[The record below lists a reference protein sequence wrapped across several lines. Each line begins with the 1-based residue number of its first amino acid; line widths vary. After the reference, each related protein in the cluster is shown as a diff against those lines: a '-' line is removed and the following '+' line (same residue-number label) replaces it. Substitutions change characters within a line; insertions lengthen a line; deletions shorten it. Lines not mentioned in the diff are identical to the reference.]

1 MNNKPH
7 NKGLRW
13 GPFVARIPFIHIRF
27 RAAEFF
33 QGIAISGATAFA
45 GVPIVMG
52 MGLTFEEGVAVSL
65 IAGTLIAAGPILF
78 GIPFAPGWITP
89 AYPIVLT
96 IFATMGYYSPSGVEY
111 QPETF
116 QFMAALCIEFTLLVA
131 ILGMTGLSS
140 KIVNNIPNT
149 LKSGIILGA
158 AVAAFY
164 QVFFKEFDSRYM
176 EQPIAMTVA
185 LTICILTTF
194 SEPFKRLAASN
205 RIFQKISSLGLLSGF
220 LIAAAV
226 AYIFGEATLGEVG
239 GRKVYEEGISF
250 GLTFPEVVKLFERT
264 SPFSIGFPPLKMYLG
279 ALPLVIIGYILLFG
293 DIITGKAI
301 LNDAEKER
309 PDEPLDVDVNK
320 IHLSIALR
328 NFLGLIANPNFPTQG
343 ALWTGV
349 HVVVAER
356 WRKGPKEMPSIFDG
370 LGSYYLMAIPLLYV
384 WQPFIVFMGPLMG
397 IALNLTLVLTGF
409 ACAYVALAIPKTNA
423 EMASAF
429 LIGLLIAFSGEQI
442 WQFKIGGVDANLFV
456 ALLIGILLSIFVA
469 GFNKKQ

>member
-7 NKGLRW
+7 NKGLKW

-33 QGIAISGATAFA
+33 QGMVISGATAFA
-45 GVPIVMG
+45 GIPIVMG

-65 IAGTLIAAGPILF
+65 VAGTLIAAGPILF
-78 GIPFAPGWITP
+78 GVPFAPGWVTP
-89 AYPIVLT
+89 AYPIV
-96 IFATMGYYSPSGVEY
+96 IGVFATMGYYSPVGAEY
-111 QPETF
+111 QVETF
-116 QFMAALCIEFTLLVA
+116 QFMAALSIEFTLLVA
-131 ILGMTGLSS
+131 FLGMTGLSS

-158 AVAAFY
+158 AIAAFY
-164 QVFFKEFDSRYM
+164 QVFFKEFDSKYM
-176 EQPIAMTVA
+176 EQPVAMTVA
-185 LTICILTTF
+185 LAICILTTF
-194 SEPFKRLAASN
+194 SQPFKRLAASN
-205 RIFQKISSLGLLSGF
+205 KIFQKISSLGLLPGF
-220 LIAAAV
+220 LIAATI
-226 AYIFGEATLGEVG
+226 AYIIGEATLNITWGF
-239 GRKVYEEGISF
+239 K
-250 GLTFPEVVKLFERT
+250 FPNVITLFERT
-264 SPFSIGFPPLKMYLG
+264 SPFSIGFPPLNMYID

-301 LNDAEKER
+301 LGDAEKER

-320 IHLSIALR
+320 VHLSIAIR

-384 WQPFIVFMGPLMG
+384 TLPFVTLMQPLMN

-423 EMASAF
+423 EMASAL
-429 LIGLLIAFSGEQI
+429 LIGLLVAFSGEYV
-442 WQFKIGGVDANLFV
+442 WA
-456 ALLIGILLSIFVA
+456 ALLIGILLSVFVV
-469 GFNKKQ
+469 GLNKKE

>member
-33 QGIAISGATAFA
+33 QGMVISGATAFA
-45 GVPIVMG
+45 GIPIVMG

-65 IAGTLIAAGPILF
+65 VAGTLIAAGPILF
-78 GIPFAPGWITP
+78 GVPFAPGWVTP
-89 AYPIVLT
+89 AYPIV
-96 IFATMGYYSPSGVEY
+96 IGVFATMGYYSPVGAEY
-111 QPETF
+111 QIETF
-116 QFMAALCIEFTLLVA
+116 QFMAALSIEFTLLVA
-131 ILGMTGLSS
+131 FLGITGLSS

-164 QVFFKEFDSRYM
+164 QVFFKEFDSKYM
-176 EQPIAMTVA
+176 EQPVAMTIA
-185 LTICILTTF
+185 LAICILTTF
-194 SEPFKRLAASN
+194 SQPFKRLAASN
-205 RIFQKISSLGLLSGF
+205 KIFQKISSLGLLPGF
-220 LIAAAV
+220 LIAATV
-226 AYIFGEATLGEVG
+226 AYVIGEATLNITWGF
-239 GRKVYEEGISF
+239 K
-250 GLTFPEVVKLFERT
+250 FPDVVTLFERT
-264 SPFSIGFPPLKMYLG
+264 SPFSIGFPPLNMYID

-301 LNDAEKER
+301 LKDAEKER

-320 IHLSIALR
+320 VHLSIAIR

-370 LGSYYLMAIPLLYV
+370 LGSYYLMAIPFLYV
-384 WQPFIVFMGPLMG
+384 TLPFVTLMQPLMN

-423 EMASAF
+423 EMASAL
-429 LIGLLIAFSGEQI
+429 LIGLLVAFSGEYV
-442 WQFKIGGVDANLFV
+442 WV
-456 ALLIGILLSIFVA
+456 ALLVGILLSVFVV
-469 GFNKKQ
+469 GLNKKE

>member
-1 MNNKPH
+1 MNNTSQ
-7 NKGLRW
+7 NKGLKW

-33 QGIAISGATAFA
+33 QGMVISGATAFA
-45 GVPIVMG
+45 GIPIVMG

-65 IAGTLIAAGPILF
+65 VAGTLIAAGPILF
-78 GIPFAPGWITP
+78 GVPFAPGWVTP
-89 AYPIVLT
+89 AYPIV
-96 IFATMGYYSPSGVEY
+96 IGVFATMGYYSPVGAEY
-111 QPETF
+111 QVETF
-116 QFMAALCIEFTLLVA
+116 QFMAALSIEFTLLVA
-131 ILGMTGLSS
+131 FLGVTGLSS

-158 AVAAFY
+158 AIAAFY
-164 QVFFKEFDSRYM
+164 QVFFKEFDSKYM
-176 EQPIAMTVA
+176 EQPVAMTIA
-185 LTICILTTF
+185 LAICILTTF
-194 SEPFKRLAASN
+194 SVPFKKLATSN
-205 RIFQKISSLGLLSGF
+205 KVFQKISSLGLLPGF
-220 LIAAAV
+220 VIAATV
-226 AYIFGEATLGEVG
+226 AYVIGEATLNITWGF
-239 GRKVYEEGISF
+239 K
-250 GLTFPEVVKLFERT
+250 FPDVVTLFERT
-264 SPFSIGFPPLKMYLG
+264 SPFSIGFPPLNMYID

-301 LNDAEKER
+301 LKDAEKER

-320 IHLSIALR
+320 VHLSIAIR

-370 LGSYYLMAIPLLYV
+370 LGSYYLMAIPFLYV
-384 WQPFIVFMGPLMG
+384 TLPFVTLMQPLMN

-423 EMASAF
+423 EMASAL
-429 LIGLLIAFSGEQI
+429 LIGLLVAFSGEYV
-442 WQFKIGGVDANLFV
+442 WV
-456 ALLIGILLSIFVA
+456 ALLVGILLSVFVV
-469 GFNKKQ
+469 GLNKKE

>member
-1 MNNKPH
+1 MKNKSH
-7 NKGLRW
+7 NKGLKW

-33 QGIAISGATAFA
+33 QGMVISGATAFA
-45 GVPIVMG
+45 GIPIVMG

-65 IAGTLIAAGPILF
+65 VAGTLIAAGPILF
-78 GIPFAPGWITP
+78 GVPFAPGWVTP
-89 AYPIVLT
+89 AYPIV
-96 IFATMGYYSPSGVEY
+96 IGVFATMGYYSPVGAEY
-111 QPETF
+111 QVETF
-116 QFMAALCIEFTLLVA
+116 QFMAALSIEFTLLVA
-131 ILGMTGLSS
+131 FLGMTGLSS

-158 AVAAFY
+158 AIAAFY
-164 QVFFKEFDSRYM
+164 QVFFKEFDSKYM
-176 EQPIAMTVA
+176 EQPVAMTVA
-185 LTICILTTF
+185 LAICILTTF
-194 SEPFKRLAASN
+194 SQPFKRLAASN
-205 RIFQKISSLGLLSGF
+205 KIFQKISSLGLLPGF
-220 LIAAAV
+220 LIAATI
-226 AYIFGEATLGEVG
+226 AYIIGEATLNITWGF
-239 GRKVYEEGISF
+239 K
-250 GLTFPEVVKLFERT
+250 FPDVVTLFERT
-264 SPFSIGFPPLKMYLG
+264 SPFSIGFPPLNMYID

-301 LNDAEKER
+301 LGDAEKER

-320 IHLSIALR
+320 VHLSIAIR

-384 WQPFIVFMGPLMG
+384 TLTFVTLMQPLMN

-423 EMASAF
+423 EMASAL
-429 LIGLLIAFSGEQI
+429 LIGLLVAFSGEYV
-442 WQFKIGGVDANLFV
+442 WA
-456 ALLIGILLSIFVA
+456 ALLIGILLSVFVV
-469 GFNKKQ
+469 GRNKKE

>member
-78 GIPFAPGWITP
+78 GVPFAPGWVTP
-89 AYPIVLT
+89 AYPIV
-96 IFATMGYYSPSGVEY
+96 IGVFATMGYYSPVGAEY
-111 QPETF
+111 QVETF
-116 QFMAALCIEFTLLVA
+116 QFMAALSIEFTLLVA
-131 ILGMTGLSS
+131 FLGMTGLSS

-158 AVAAFY
+158 AIAAFY
-164 QVFFKEFDSRYM
+164 QVFFKEFDSKYM
-176 EQPIAMTVA
+176 EQPVAMTVA
-185 LTICILTTF
+185 LAICILTTF
-194 SEPFKRLAASN
+194 SQPFKRLAASN
-205 RIFQKISSLGLLSGF
+205 KIFQKISSLGLLPGF
-220 LIAAAV
+220 LIAATI
-226 AYIFGEATLGEVG
+226 AYIIGEATLNITWGF
-239 GRKVYEEGISF
+239 K
-250 GLTFPEVVKLFERT
+250 FPDVVTLFERT
-264 SPFSIGFPPLKMYLG
+264 SPFSIGFPPLNMYID

-301 LNDAEKER
+301 LGDAEKER

-320 IHLSIALR
+320 VHLSIAIR

-384 WQPFIVFMGPLMG
+384 TLPFVTLMQPLMN

-423 EMASAF
+423 EMASAL
-429 LIGLLIAFSGEQI
+429 LIGLLVAFSGEYV
-442 WQFKIGGVDANLFV
+442 WA
-456 ALLIGILLSIFVA
+456 ALLIGILLSVFVV
-469 GFNKKQ
+469 GLNKKE

>member
-33 QGIAISGATAFA
+33 QGMVISGATAFA
-45 GVPIVMG
+45 GIPIVMG

-65 IAGTLIAAGPILF
+65 VAGTLIAAGPILF
-78 GIPFAPGWITP
+78 GVPFAPGWVTP
-89 AYPIVLT
+89 AYPIV
-96 IFATMGYYSPSGVEY
+96 IGVFATMGYYSPVGAEY
-111 QPETF
+111 QIETF
-116 QFMAALCIEFTLLVA
+116 QFMAALSIEFTLLVA
-131 ILGMTGLSS
+131 FLGITGLSS

-164 QVFFKEFDSRYM
+164 QVFFKEFDSKYM
-176 EQPIAMTVA
+176 EQPVAMTIA
-185 LTICILTTF
+185 LAICILTTF
-194 SEPFKRLAASN
+194 SQPFKRLAASN
-205 RIFQKISSLGLLSGF
+205 KIFQKISSLGLLPGF
-220 LIAAAV
+220 LIAATV
-226 AYIFGEATLGEVG
+226 AYVIGEATLNITWGF
-239 GRKVYEEGISF
+239 K
-250 GLTFPEVVKLFERT
+250 FPDVVTLFERT
-264 SPFSIGFPPLKMYLG
+264 SPFSIGFPPLNMYID

-301 LNDAEKER
+301 LKDPQKER

-320 IHLSIALR
+320 VHLSIAIR

-370 LGSYYLMAIPLLYV
+370 LGSYYLMAIPFLYV
-384 WQPFIVFMGPLMG
+384 TLPFVTLMQPLMN

-423 EMASAF
+423 EMASAL
-429 LIGLLIAFSGEQI
+429 LIGLLVAFSGEYV
-442 WQFKIGGVDANLFV
+442 WV
-456 ALLIGILLSIFVA
+456 ALLIGILLSVFVV
-469 GFNKKQ
+469 GLNKKE

>member
-7 NKGLRW
+7 NKGLKW

-33 QGIAISGATAFA
+33 QGMVISGATAFA
-45 GVPIVMG
+45 GIPIVMG

-65 IAGTLIAAGPILF
+65 VAGTLIAAGPILF
-78 GIPFAPGWITP
+78 GVPFAPGWVTP
-89 AYPIVLT
+89 AYPIV
-96 IFATMGYYSPSGVEY
+96 IGVFATMGYYSPVGAEY
-111 QPETF
+111 QVETF
-116 QFMAALCIEFTLLVA
+116 QFMAALSIEFTLLVA
-131 ILGMTGLSS
+131 FLGMTGLSS

-158 AVAAFY
+158 AIAAFY
-164 QVFFKEFDSRYM
+164 QVFFKEFDSKYM
-176 EQPIAMTVA
+176 EQPVAMTVA
-185 LTICILTTF
+185 LAICILTTF
-194 SEPFKRLAASN
+194 SQPFKRLAASN
-205 RIFQKISSLGLLSGF
+205 KIFQKISSLGLLPGF
-220 LIAAAV
+220 LIAATI
-226 AYIFGEATLGEVG
+226 AYIIGEATLNITWGF
-239 GRKVYEEGISF
+239 K
-250 GLTFPEVVKLFERT
+250 FPDVVTLFERT
-264 SPFSIGFPPLKMYLG
+264 SPFSIGFPPLNMYID

-301 LNDAEKER
+301 LKDAEKER

-320 IHLSIALR
+320 VHLSIAIR

-384 WQPFIVFMGPLMG
+384 TLPFVTLMQPLMN

-423 EMASAF
+423 EMASAL
-429 LIGLLIAFSGEQI
+429 LIGLLVAFSGEYV
-442 WQFKIGGVDANLFV
+442 WA
-456 ALLIGILLSIFVA
+456 ALLIGILLSVFVV
-469 GFNKKQ
+469 GLNKKE

>member
-1 MNNKPH
+1 MKNKSH
-7 NKGLRW
+7 NKGLKW

-33 QGIAISGATAFA
+33 QGMVISGATAFA
-45 GVPIVMG
+45 GIPIVMG

-65 IAGTLIAAGPILF
+65 VAGTLIAAGPILF
-78 GIPFAPGWITP
+78 GVPFAPGWVTP
-89 AYPIVLT
+89 AYPIV
-96 IFATMGYYSPSGVEY
+96 IGVFATMGYYSPVGAEY
-111 QPETF
+111 QIETF
-116 QFMAALCIEFTLLVA
+116 QFMAALSIEFTLLVA
-131 ILGMTGLSS
+131 FLGITGLSS

-164 QVFFKEFDSRYM
+164 QVFFKEFDSKYM
-176 EQPIAMTVA
+176 EQPVAMTVA
-185 LTICILTTF
+185 LAICILTTF
-194 SEPFKRLAASN
+194 SQPFKRLAASN
-205 RIFQKISSLGLLSGF
+205 KIFQKISSLGLLPGF
-220 LIAAAV
+220 LIAATV
-226 AYIFGEATLGEVG
+226 AYVIGEATLNITWGF
-239 GRKVYEEGISF
+239 K
-250 GLTFPEVVKLFERT
+250 FPDVVTLFERT
-264 SPFSIGFPPLKMYLG
+264 SPFSIGFPPLNMYID

-301 LNDAEKER
+301 LKDAEKER

-320 IHLSIALR
+320 VHLSIAIR

-384 WQPFIVFMGPLMG
+384 TLPFVTLMQPLMN

-423 EMASAF
+423 EMASAL
-429 LIGLLIAFSGEQI
+429 LIGLLVAFSGEYV
-442 WQFKIGGVDANLFV
+442 WA
-456 ALLIGILLSIFVA
+456 ALLIGILLSVFVV
-469 GFNKKQ
+469 GLNKKE

>member
-33 QGIAISGATAFA
+33 QGMVISGATAFA
-45 GVPIVMG
+45 GIPIVMG

-65 IAGTLIAAGPILF
+65 VAGTLIAAGPILF
-78 GIPFAPGWITP
+78 GVPFAPGWVTP
-89 AYPIVLT
+89 AYPIV
-96 IFATMGYYSPSGVEY
+96 IGVFATMGYYSPVGAEY
-111 QPETF
+111 QIETF
-116 QFMAALCIEFTLLVA
+116 QFMAALSIEFTLLVA
-131 ILGMTGLSS
+131 FLGMTGLSS

-164 QVFFKEFDSRYM
+164 QVFFKEFDSKYM
-176 EQPIAMTVA
+176 EQPVAMTVA
-185 LTICILTTF
+185 LAICILTTF
-194 SEPFKRLAASN
+194 SQPFKRLAASN
-205 RIFQKISSLGLLSGF
+205 KIFQKISSLGLLPGF
-220 LIAAAV
+220 LIAATI
-226 AYIFGEATLGEVG
+226 AYIIGEATLNITWGF
-239 GRKVYEEGISF
+239 K
-250 GLTFPEVVKLFERT
+250 FPDVVTLFERT
-264 SPFSIGFPPLKMYLG
+264 SPFSIGFPPLNMYID

-301 LNDAEKER
+301 LGDAEKER

-320 IHLSIALR
+320 VHLSIAIR

-384 WQPFIVFMGPLMG
+384 TLPFVTLMQPLMN

-423 EMASAF
+423 EMASAL
-429 LIGLLIAFSGEQI
+429 LIGLLVAFSGEYV
-442 WQFKIGGVDANLFV
+442 WA
-456 ALLIGILLSIFVA
+456 ALLIGILLSVFVV
-469 GFNKKQ
+469 GLNKKE

>member
-33 QGIAISGATAFA
+33 QGMVISGATAFA
-45 GVPIVMG
+45 GIPIVMG

-65 IAGTLIAAGPILF
+65 VAGTLIAAGPILF
-78 GIPFAPGWITP
+78 GVPFAPGWVTP
-89 AYPIVLT
+89 AYPIV
-96 IFATMGYYSPSGVEY
+96 IGVFATMGYYSPVGAEY
-111 QPETF
+111 QVETF
-116 QFMAALCIEFTLLVA
+116 QFMAALSIEFTLLVA
-131 ILGMTGLSS
+131 FLGMTGLSS

-158 AVAAFY
+158 AIAAFY
-164 QVFFKEFDSRYM
+164 QVFFKEFDSKYM
-176 EQPIAMTVA
+176 EQPVALTVA
-185 LTICILTTF
+185 LAICILTTF
-194 SEPFKRLAASN
+194 SQPFKRLAASN
-205 RIFQKISSLGLLSGF
+205 KIFQKISSLGLLPGF
-220 LIAAAV
+220 LIAATI
-226 AYIFGEATLGEVG
+226 AYIIGEATLNITWGF
-239 GRKVYEEGISF
+239 K
-250 GLTFPEVVKLFERT
+250 FPDVVTLFERT
-264 SPFSIGFPPLKMYLG
+264 SPFSIGFPPLNMYID

-301 LNDAEKER
+301 LGDAEKER

-320 IHLSIALR
+320 VHLSIAIR

-370 LGSYYLMAIPLLYV
+370 LGAYYLMAIPLLYV
-384 WQPFIVFMGPLMG
+384 TLPFVTLMQPLMN

-423 EMASAF
+423 EMASAL
-429 LIGLLIAFSGEQI
+429 LIGLLVAFSGEYV
-442 WQFKIGGVDANLFV
+442 WA
-456 ALLIGILLSIFVA
+456 ALLIGILLSVFVV
-469 GFNKKQ
+469 GLNKKE

>member
-1 MNNKPH
+1 MKNKSH
-7 NKGLRW
+7 NKGLKW

-33 QGIAISGATAFA
+33 QGMVISGATAFA
-45 GVPIVMG
+45 GIPIVMG

-65 IAGTLIAAGPILF
+65 VAGTLIAAGPILF
-78 GIPFAPGWITP
+78 GVPFAPGWVTP
-89 AYPIVLT
+89 AYPIV
-96 IFATMGYYSPSGVEY
+96 IGVFATMGYYSPVGAEY
-111 QPETF
+111 QVETF
-116 QFMAALCIEFTLLVA
+116 QFMAALSIEFTLLVA
-131 ILGMTGLSS
+131 FLGMTGLSS

-158 AVAAFY
+158 AIAAFY
-164 QVFFKEFDSRYM
+164 QVFFKEFDSKYM
-176 EQPIAMTVA
+176 EQPVAMTVA
-185 LTICILTTF
+185 LAICILTTF
-194 SEPFKRLAASN
+194 SQPFKRLAASN
-205 RIFQKISSLGLLSGF
+205 KIFQKISSLGLLPGF
-220 LIAAAV
+220 LIAATI
-226 AYIFGEATLGEVG
+226 AYIIGEATLNITWGF
-239 GRKVYEEGISF
+239 K
-250 GLTFPEVVKLFERT
+250 FPDVVTLFERT
-264 SPFSIGFPPLKMYLG
+264 SPFSIGFPPLNMYID

-301 LNDAEKER
+301 LGDAEKER

-320 IHLSIALR
+320 VHLSIAIR

-384 WQPFIVFMGPLMG
+384 TLPFVTLMQPLMN

-423 EMASAF
+423 EMASAL
-429 LIGLLIAFSGEQI
+429 LIGLLVAFSGEYV
-442 WQFKIGGVDANLFV
+442 WA
-456 ALLIGILLSIFVA
+456 ALLIGILLSVFVV
-469 GFNKKQ
+469 GLNKKE

>member
-7 NKGLRW
+7 NKGLKW

-33 QGIAISGATAFA
+33 QGMVISGATAFA
-45 GVPIVMG
+45 GIPIVMG

-65 IAGTLIAAGPILF
+65 VAGTLIAAGPILF
-78 GIPFAPGWITP
+78 GVPFAPGWVTP
-89 AYPIVLT
+89 AYPIV
-96 IFATMGYYSPSGVEY
+96 IGVFATMGYYSPVGAEY
-111 QPETF
+111 QVETF
-116 QFMAALCIEFTLLVA
+116 QFMAALSIEFTLLVA
-131 ILGMTGLSS
+131 FLGMTGLSS

-158 AVAAFY
+158 AIAAFY
-164 QVFFKEFDSRYM
+164 QVFFKEFDSKYM
-176 EQPIAMTVA
+176 EQPVAMTIA
-185 LTICILTTF
+185 LAICILTTF
-194 SEPFKRLAASN
+194 SQPFKRLAASN
-205 RIFQKISSLGLLSGF
+205 KIFQKISSLGLLPGF
-220 LIAAAV
+220 LIAATV
-226 AYIFGEATLGEVG
+226 AYVIGEATLNITWGF
-239 GRKVYEEGISF
+239 K
-250 GLTFPEVVKLFERT
+250 FPDVVTLFERT
-264 SPFSIGFPPLKMYLG
+264 SPFSIGFPPLNMYID

-301 LNDAEKER
+301 LKDAEKER

-320 IHLSIALR
+320 VHLSIAIR

-384 WQPFIVFMGPLMG
+384 TLPFVTLMQPLMN

-423 EMASAF
+423 EMASAL
-429 LIGLLIAFSGEQI
+429 LIGLLVAFSGEYV
-442 WQFKIGGVDANLFV
+442 WA
-456 ALLIGILLSIFVA
+456 ALLIGILLSVFVV
-469 GFNKKQ
+469 GLNKKE

>member
-1 MNNKPH
+1 MKNKSH
-7 NKGLRW
+7 NKGLKW

-33 QGIAISGATAFA
+33 QGMVISGATAFA
-45 GVPIVMG
+45 GIPIVMG

-65 IAGTLIAAGPILF
+65 VAGTLIAAGPILF
-78 GIPFAPGWITP
+78 GVPFAPGWVTP
-89 AYPIVLT
+89 AYPIV
-96 IFATMGYYSPSGVEY
+96 IGVFATMGYYSPVGAEY
-111 QPETF
+111 QIETF
-116 QFMAALCIEFTLLVA
+116 QFMAALSIEFTLLVA
-131 ILGMTGLSS
+131 FLGMTGLSS

-164 QVFFKEFDSRYM
+164 QVFFKEFDSKYM
-176 EQPIAMTVA
+176 EQPVAMTIA
-185 LTICILTTF
+185 LAICILTTF
-194 SEPFKRLAASN
+194 SQPFKRLAASN
-205 RIFQKISSLGLLSGF
+205 KIFQKISSLGLLPGF
-220 LIAAAV
+220 LIAATV
-226 AYIFGEATLGEVG
+226 AYVIGEATLNITWGF
-239 GRKVYEEGISF
+239 K
-250 GLTFPEVVKLFERT
+250 FPDVVTLFERT
-264 SPFSIGFPPLKMYLG
+264 SPFSIGFPPLNMYID

-301 LNDAEKER
+301 LKDAEKER

-320 IHLSIALR
+320 VHLSIAIR

-370 LGSYYLMAIPLLYV
+370 LGSYYLMAIPFLYV
-384 WQPFIVFMGPLMG
+384 TLPFVTLMQPLMN

-423 EMASAF
+423 EMASAL
-429 LIGLLIAFSGEQI
+429 LIGLLVAFSGEYV
-442 WQFKIGGVDANLFV
+442 WA
-456 ALLIGILLSIFVA
+456 ALLIGILLSVFVV
-469 GFNKKQ
+469 GLNKKE

>member
-33 QGIAISGATAFA
+33 QGMVISGATAFA
-45 GVPIVMG
+45 GIPIVMG

-65 IAGTLIAAGPILF
+65 VAGTLIAAGPILF
-78 GIPFAPGWITP
+78 GVPFAPGWVTP
-89 AYPIVLT
+89 AYPIV
-96 IFATMGYYSPSGVEY
+96 IGVFATMGYYSPVGAEY
-111 QPETF
+111 QIETF
-116 QFMAALCIEFTLLVA
+116 QFMAALSIEFTLLVA
-131 ILGMTGLSS
+131 FLGMTGLSS

-164 QVFFKEFDSRYM
+164 QVFFKEFDSKYM
-176 EQPIAMTVA
+176 EQPVAMTIA
-185 LTICILTTF
+185 LAICILTTF
-194 SEPFKRLAASN
+194 SQPFKRLAASN
-205 RIFQKISSLGLLSGF
+205 KIFQKISSLGLLPGF
-220 LIAAAV
+220 LIAATV
-226 AYIFGEATLGEVG
+226 AYVIGEATLNITWGF
-239 GRKVYEEGISF
+239 K
-250 GLTFPEVVKLFERT
+250 FPDVVTLFERT
-264 SPFSIGFPPLKMYLG
+264 SPFSIGFPPLNMYID

-301 LNDAEKER
+301 LKDAEKER

-320 IHLSIALR
+320 VHLSIAIR

-370 LGSYYLMAIPLLYV
+370 LGSYYLMAIPFLYV
-384 WQPFIVFMGPLMG
+384 TLPFVTLMQPLMN

-423 EMASAF
+423 EMASAL
-429 LIGLLIAFSGEQI
+429 LIGLLVAFSGEYV
-442 WQFKIGGVDANLFV
+442 WV
-456 ALLIGILLSIFVA
+456 ALLIGILLSVFVV
-469 GFNKKQ
+469 GPNKKE

>member
-1 MNNKPH
+1 MKNKSH
-7 NKGLRW
+7 NKGLKW

-33 QGIAISGATAFA
+33 QGMVISGATAFA
-45 GVPIVMG
+45 GIPIVMG

-65 IAGTLIAAGPILF
+65 VAGTLIAAGPILF
-78 GIPFAPGWITP
+78 GVPFAPGWVTP
-89 AYPIVLT
+89 AYPIV
-96 IFATMGYYSPSGVEY
+96 IGVFATMGYYSPVGAEY
-111 QPETF
+111 QIETF
-116 QFMAALCIEFTLLVA
+116 QFMAALSIEFTLLVA
-131 ILGMTGLSS
+131 FLGMTGLSS

-158 AVAAFY
+158 AIAAFY
-164 QVFFKEFDSRYM
+164 QVFFKEFDSKYM
-176 EQPIAMTVA
+176 EQPVAMTVA
-185 LTICILTTF
+185 LAICILTTF
-194 SEPFKRLAASN
+194 SQPFKRLAASN
-205 RIFQKISSLGLLSGF
+205 KIFQKISSLGLLPGF
-220 LIAAAV
+220 LIAATI
-226 AYIFGEATLGEVG
+226 AYIIGEATLNITWGF
-239 GRKVYEEGISF
+239 K
-250 GLTFPEVVKLFERT
+250 FPDVVTLFERT
-264 SPFSIGFPPLKMYLG
+264 SPFSIGFPPLNMYID

-301 LNDAEKER
+301 LKDAEKER

-320 IHLSIALR
+320 VHLSIAIR

-370 LGSYYLMAIPLLYV
+370 LGSYYLMAIPFLYV
-384 WQPFIVFMGPLMG
+384 TLPFVTLMQPLMN

-423 EMASAF
+423 EMASAL
-429 LIGLLIAFSGEQI
+429 LIGLLVAFSGEYV
-442 WQFKIGGVDANLFV
+442 WA
-456 ALLIGILLSIFVA
+456 ALLIGILLSVFVV
-469 GFNKKQ
+469 GLNKKE

>member
-1 MNNKPH
+1 MKNKSH
-7 NKGLRW
+7 NKGLKW

-33 QGIAISGATAFA
+33 QGMVISGATAFA
-45 GVPIVMG
+45 GIPIVMG

-65 IAGTLIAAGPILF
+65 VAGTLIAAGPILF
-78 GIPFAPGWITP
+78 GVPFAPGWVTP
-89 AYPIVLT
+89 AYPIV
-96 IFATMGYYSPSGVEY
+96 IGVFATMGYYSPVGAEY
-111 QPETF
+111 QVETF
-116 QFMAALCIEFTLLVA
+116 QFMAALSIEFTLLVA
-131 ILGMTGLSS
+131 FLGMTGLSS

-158 AVAAFY
+158 AIAAFY
-164 QVFFKEFDSRYM
+164 QVFFKEFDSKYM
-176 EQPIAMTVA
+176 EQPVAMTVA
-185 LTICILTTF
+185 LAICILTTF
-194 SEPFKRLAASN
+194 SQPFKRLAASN
-205 RIFQKISSLGLLSGF
+205 KIFQKISSLGLLPGF
-220 LIAAAV
+220 LIAATI
-226 AYIFGEATLGEVG
+226 AYIIGEATLNITWGF
-239 GRKVYEEGISF
+239 K
-250 GLTFPEVVKLFERT
+250 FPDVVTLFERT
-264 SPFSIGFPPLKMYLG
+264 SPFSIGFPPLNMYID

-301 LNDAEKER
+301 LSDAEKER

-320 IHLSIALR
+320 VHLSIAIR

-384 WQPFIVFMGPLMG
+384 TLPFVTLMQPLMN

-423 EMASAF
+423 EMASAL
-429 LIGLLIAFSGEQI
+429 LIGLLVAFSGEYV
-442 WQFKIGGVDANLFV
+442 WA
-456 ALLIGILLSIFVA
+456 ALLIGILLSVFVV
-469 GFNKKQ
+469 GLNKKE

>member
-7 NKGLRW
+7 NKGLKW

-33 QGIAISGATAFA
+33 QGMVISGATAFA
-45 GVPIVMG
+45 GIPIVMG

-65 IAGTLIAAGPILF
+65 VAGTLIAAGPILF
-78 GIPFAPGWITP
+78 GVPFAPGWVTP
-89 AYPIVLT
+89 AYPIV
-96 IFATMGYYSPSGVEY
+96 IGVFATMGYYSPVGAEY
-111 QPETF
+111 QIETF
-116 QFMAALCIEFTLLVA
+116 QFMAALSIEFTLLVA
-131 ILGMTGLSS
+131 FLGITGLSS

-164 QVFFKEFDSRYM
+164 QVFFKEFDSKYM
-176 EQPIAMTVA
+176 EQPVAMTIA
-185 LTICILTTF
+185 LAICILTTF
-194 SEPFKRLAASN
+194 SQPFKRLAASN
-205 RIFQKISSLGLLSGF
+205 KIFQKISSLGLLPGF
-220 LIAAAV
+220 LIAATV
-226 AYIFGEATLGEVG
+226 AYVIGEATLNITWGF
-239 GRKVYEEGISF
+239 K
-250 GLTFPEVVKLFERT
+250 FPDVVTLFERT
-264 SPFSIGFPPLKMYLG
+264 SPFSIGFPPLNMYID

-301 LNDAEKER
+301 LKDAEKER

-320 IHLSIALR
+320 VHLSIAIR

-370 LGSYYLMAIPLLYV
+370 LGSYYLMAIPFLYV
-384 WQPFIVFMGPLMG
+384 TLPFVTLMQPLMN

-423 EMASAF
+423 EMASAL
-429 LIGLLIAFSGEQI
+429 LIGLLVAFSGEYV
-442 WQFKIGGVDANLFV
+442 WV
-456 ALLIGILLSIFVA
+456 ALLVGILLSVFVV
-469 GFNKKQ
+469 GLHKKQ

>member
-33 QGIAISGATAFA
+33 QGMVISGATAFA
-45 GVPIVMG
+45 GIPIVMG

-65 IAGTLIAAGPILF
+65 VAGTLIAAGPILF
-78 GIPFAPGWITP
+78 GVPFAPGWVTP
-89 AYPIVLT
+89 AYPIV
-96 IFATMGYYSPSGVEY
+96 IGVFATMGYYSPVGAEY
-111 QPETF
+111 QIETF
-116 QFMAALCIEFTLLVA
+116 QFMAALSIEFTLLVA
-131 ILGMTGLSS
+131 FLGMTGLSS

-164 QVFFKEFDSRYM
+164 QVFFKEFDSKYM
-176 EQPIAMTVA
+176 EQPVAMTIA
-185 LTICILTTF
+185 LAICILTTF
-194 SEPFKRLAASN
+194 SQPFKRLAASN
-205 RIFQKISSLGLLSGF
+205 KIFQKISSLGLLPGF
-220 LIAAAV
+220 LIAATV
-226 AYIFGEATLGEVG
+226 AYVIGEATLNITWGF
-239 GRKVYEEGISF
+239 K
-250 GLTFPEVVKLFERT
+250 FPDVVTLFERT
-264 SPFSIGFPPLKMYLG
+264 SPFSIGFPPLNMYID

-301 LNDAEKER
+301 LKDAEKER

-320 IHLSIALR
+320 VHLSIAIR

-384 WQPFIVFMGPLMG
+384 TLPFVTLMQPLMN

-423 EMASAF
+423 EMASAL
-429 LIGLLIAFSGEQI
+429 LIGLLVAFSGEYV
-442 WQFKIGGVDANLFV
+442 WA
-456 ALLIGILLSIFVA
+456 ALLIGILLSVFVV
-469 GFNKKQ
+469 GLNKKE

>member
-1 MNNKPH
+1 MNNTSQ
-7 NKGLRW
+7 NKGLKW

-33 QGIAISGATAFA
+33 QGMVISGATAFA
-45 GVPIVMG
+45 GIPIVMG

-65 IAGTLIAAGPILF
+65 VAGTLIAAGPILF
-78 GIPFAPGWITP
+78 GVPFAPGWVTP
-89 AYPIVLT
+89 AYPIV
-96 IFATMGYYSPSGVEY
+96 IGVFATMGYYSPVGAEY
-111 QPETF
+111 QVETF
-116 QFMAALCIEFTLLVA
+116 QFMAALSIEFTLLVA
-131 ILGMTGLSS
+131 FLGVTGLSS

-158 AVAAFY
+158 AIAAFY
-164 QVFFKEFDSRYM
+164 QVFFKEFDSKYM
-176 EQPIAMTVA
+176 EQPVAMTIA
-185 LTICILTTF
+185 LAICILTTF
-194 SEPFKRLAASN
+194 SVPFKKLATSN
-205 RIFQKISSLGLLSGF
+205 KVFQKISSLGLLPGF
-220 LIAAAV
+220 VIAATV
-226 AYIFGEATLGEVG
+226 AYIIGEATLNITWGF
-239 GRKVYEEGISF
+239 K
-250 GLTFPEVVKLFERT
+250 FPDVVTLFERT
-264 SPFSIGFPPLKMYLG
+264 SPFSIGFPPLNMYID

-301 LNDAEKER
+301 LKDPQKER

-320 IHLSIALR
+320 VHLSIAIR

-370 LGSYYLMAIPLLYV
+370 LGSYYLMAIPFLYV
-384 WQPFIVFMGPLMG
+384 TLPFVTLMQPLMN

-423 EMASAF
+423 EMASAL
-429 LIGLLIAFSGEQI
+429 LIGLLVAFSGEYV
-442 WQFKIGGVDANLFV
+442 WV
-456 ALLIGILLSIFVA
+456 ALLIGILLSVFVV
-469 GFNKKQ
+469 GLNKKE

>member
-1 MNNKPH
+1 MNSKPQ
-7 NKGLRW
+7 NRGLRW

-78 GIPFAPGWITP
+78 GVPFAPGWVTP
-89 AYPIVLT
+89 AYPI
-96 IFATMGYYSPSGVEY
+96 IIGAFATMGYYSPTGAEY
-111 QPETF
+111 QVETF

-149 LKSGIILGA
+149 LKSGLILGA

-164 QVFFKEFDSRYM
+164 QVFFKEFDERYM
-176 EQPIAMTVA
+176 EQPVAMTIA
-185 LTICILTTF
+185 LAICILTTF
-194 SEPFKRLAASN
+194 WKPFKRLAASN
-205 RIFQKISSLGLLSGF
+205 KIFQKISSLGLLPGF

-226 AYIFGEATLGEVG
+226 AYLLGEATFGETARG
-239 GRKVYEEGISF
+239 PIYAENISF
-250 GLTFPEVVKLFERT
+250 GLTFPEVGMLFERT

-279 ALPLVIIGYILLFG
+279 AFPLVIIGYILLFG

-309 PDEPLDVDVNK
+309 PDEPLDLDVNK
-320 IHLSIALR
+320 IHLSIAIR
-328 NFLGLIANPNFPTQG
+328 NFLGLIVNPNFPTQG
-343 ALWTGV
+343 VLWTGV

-356 WRKGPKEMPSIFDG
+356 WRKGAKEMPSIFDG

-384 WQPFIVFMGPLMG
+384 WQPFIAFMGPLMG
-397 IALNLTLVLTGF
+397 IALNLTLVLTAV
-409 ACAYVALAIPKTNA
+409 ACAYVALAIPKTSL
-423 EMASAF
+423 ETASAL
-429 LIGLLIAFSGEQI
+429 LISLLIAFSGEYI
-442 WQFKIGGVDANLFV
+442 WAAFLV
-456 ALLIGILLSIFVA
+456 GILLSTLVDW
-469 GFNKKQ
+469 FNKK